1 MKVSGLAAARV
12 QFGFVIL
19 GVAIRY
25 PYCSLVPNLASVV
38 GVRIRRQI
46 SGLRRRL
53 KRAASLPGM
62 IVLGVCAAQ
71 ASACVAAFPRDSV
84 PQQYAST
91 AEVPGYRHDIRVWGD
106 TYSSYPNQRLVRLRD
121 ERLKASKTD
130 PSINMRELNALTLSG
145 GGSSGAFGAGIVVG
159 WTKAGTRPK
168 FDIVT
173 GISAGA
179 LIAPFA
185 FLGPAYDDELTA
197 AFTTVTD
204 TNIYIKRGLLAAL
217 SDGSFASNAPLAKL
231 LDAHVTDR
239 MLDEIARE
247 YSKGRRLF
255 VGTSN
260 LDADRAVFWDMGAI
274 AASGRPDR
282 KQLFKEVIL
291 ASTSIPG
298 IFPPVYLRVTAD
310 GKTYHEMHVDGGTTN
325 EVFLMPAG
333 LTLGEIEKTFHTRVK
348 AHLYVIRNGRTTP
361 EYSSVKTSL
370 PSIAEKA
377 VSSLIKTQ
385 GIGDLYRLYA
395 IAKRDGIDYNYID
408 IPADFTFEP
417 KTPFDNKFMQGLYQT
432 GYDMSRSGVPWKKA
446 PPGFPK

>member
-1 MKVSGLAAARV
+1 VVLILATT
-12 QFGFVIL
+12 
-19 GVAIRY
+19 
-25 PYCSLVPNLASVV
+25 
-38 GVRIRRQI
+38 RIRLALI
-46 SGLRRRL
+46 VLGLLAVCCTHCSGLRRLGSAARMRIRRISSWRRG
-53 KRAASLPGM
+53 KRATYLPSM

-71 ASACVAAFPRDSV
+71 LSACVAAFPRNSV
-84 PQQYAST
+84 PQQDASV
-91 AEVPGYRHDIRVWGD
+91 AEVPGYRHNIRIWGD
-106 TYSSYPNQRLVRLRD
+106 SYASYPDQRLVRLRN

-145 GGSSGAFGAGIVVG
+145 GGSNGAFGAGVVVG

-185 FLGPAYDDELTA
+185 FLGPAYDAELEEG
-197 AFTTVTD
+197 FTTVTD
-204 TNIYIKRGLLAAL
+204 ANIYIKRGLLAAL

-231 LDAHVTDR
+231 LDEHITDR

-255 VGTSN
+255 VGTTN
-260 LDADRAVFWDMGAI
+260 LDADRAVIWDMGAI

-282 KQLFKEVIL
+282 KKLFNEVIL
-291 ASTSIPG
+291 ASTSVPG
-298 IFPPVYLRVTAD
+298 IFPPVNLEVTAA
-310 GKTYHEMHVDGGTTN
+310 GRTYHEMHVDGGTAN

-333 LTLGEIEKTFHTRVK
+333 LTLGELDKTFHTRVK
-348 AHLYVIRNGRTTP
+348 ARLYVIRNGRTTP
-361 EYSSVKTSL
+361 EYSSVKAGL
-370 PSIAEKA
+370 PDIAEKA
-377 VSSLIKTQ
+377 VSSLIKAQ

-408 IPADFTFEP
+408 IPADFTLKE
-417 KTPFDNKFMQGLYQT
+417 KSPFDNKFMRSLYAE
-432 GYDMSRSGVPWKKA
+432 GYEMGRNGVPWKKA
-446 PPGFPK
+446 PPGFLR

>member
-1 MKVSGLAAARV
+1 MG
-12 QFGFVIL
+12 
-19 GVAIRY
+19 
-25 PYCSLVPNLASVV
+25 
-38 GVRIRRQI
+38 IRRI
-46 SGLRRRL
+46 SGWSRGNA
-53 KRAASLPGM
+53 AASLPSI
-62 IVLGVCAAQ
+62 IVLGLCATQ
-71 ASACVAAFPRDSV
+71 ISACVAAFPRDSV
-84 PQQYAST
+84 PQQYASA
-91 AEVPGYRHDIRVWGD
+91 AEVPGYRHNVRVWGD
-106 TYSSYPNQRLVRLRD
+106 SYASYPDRRLVRLRD

-130 PSINMRELNALTLSG
+130 PSIKMAELNALTLSG

-159 WTKAGTRPK
+159 WTKSGTRPK

-185 FLGPAYDDELTA
+185 FLGPGYDDELEK

-204 TNIYIKRGLLAAL
+204 DNIYIKRGLLAAL
-217 SDGSFASNAPLAKL
+217 SEGSFASNAPLAKL
-231 LDAHVTDR
+231 LDEHVSDR
-239 MLDEIARE
+239 MLDEVARE

-255 VGTSN
+255 VGTTN

-282 KQLFKEVIL
+282 KRLFKEVIL

-298 IFPPVYLRVTAD
+298 VFPPVYLRVAAD
-310 GKTYHEMHVDGGTTN
+310 GKTYHEMHVDGGTSN

-333 LTLGEIEKTFHTRVK
+333 LTVGELDKTFHTRVK
-348 AHLYVIRNGRTTP
+348 THLYVIRNGRTTP
-361 EYSSVKTSL
+361 EYSSVKATL

-395 IAKRDGIDYNYID
+395 ISKRDGIDYNYVD
-408 IPADFTFEP
+408 IPADFTLEP
-417 KTPFDNKFMQGLYQT
+417 KTPFDNRFMRALYQA
-432 GYDMSRSGVPWKKA
+432 GYEMGHSGGSWKKA
-446 PPGFPK
+446 PPGLLN

>member
-1 MKVSGLAAARV
+1 
-12 QFGFVIL
+12 
-19 GVAIRY
+19 
-25 PYCSLVPNLASVV
+25 
-38 GVRIRRQI
+38 
-46 SGLRRRL
+46 
-53 KRAASLPGM
+53 M
-62 IVLGVCAAQ
+62 IVLGLCAAQ
-71 ASACVAAFPRDSV
+71 ASGCVASFPRDSV

-91 AEVPGYRHDIRVWGD
+91 AEVPGYGHDIRVWGD
-106 TYSSYPNQRLVRLRD
+106 TYASYNDQRLIRLRD
-121 ERLKASKTD
+121 ERLKASKAD
-130 PSINMRELNALTLSG
+130 PNISMRELDALTLSG
-145 GGSSGAFGAGIVVG
+145 GGSSGAFGAGIMAG
-159 WTKAGTRPK
+159 WTKTGTRPT

-185 FLGPAYDDELTA
+185 FLGPGYDDELKA

-204 TNIYIKRGLLAAL
+204 DNIYIKRGLLAAL
-217 SDGSFASNAPLAKL
+217 SDGSFATNAPLAKL
-231 LDAHVTDR
+231 LDEHVTDH
-239 MLDEIARE
+239 MLDEVARE

-255 VGTSN
+255 VGTTN

-298 IFPPVYLRVTAD
+298 IFPPVYLRVAAE
-310 GKTYHEMHVDGGTTN
+310 GKTYHEMHVDGGTSN

-333 LTLGEIEKTFHTRVK
+333 LTLSELERAFHAKIK
-348 AHLYVIRNGRTTP
+348 AHLFVIRNGRTAP
-361 EYSSVKTSL
+361 EYSSVKATL

-395 IAKRDGIDYNYID
+395 IAKRDGIDYNYVD

-417 KTPFDNKFMQGLYQT
+417 KSPFESKFMQALYQT
-432 GYDMSRSGVPWKKA
+432 GYEMGRSGVPWKKA
-446 PPGFPK
+446 PPGFLK